1 MQIAAPFFLA
11 FALSLGL
18 VPLCR
23 LAALRLSFVASPRED
38 RWHRRPIAL
47 LGGVAIG
54 ASLLAT
60 TVTLGGAGKLGVLLT
75 SAGIIFAMGLADD
88 IWSLKP
94 ATKLVIEVAVASM
107 FLYFGYRLNW
117 VHSVTIDWML
127 TLVWIVGMTNAF
139 NLLDNMDGLC
149 AGIAVVAGGAFLAG
163 AFPVAPGSP
172 EFYAVRYLAAL
183 LGAVSGFL
191 VYNVHPA
198 SIFMGDSG
206 ALLIGVSLAG
216 LTLML
221 GTTMTGGR
229 NVLSA
234 VAVPVL
240 VLLIPIFDTT
250 LVTISRMLSDRP
262 TSAGGRDHSSH
273 RLVAIGLSE
282 RSAVMLLWLLAATGG
297 AIGIALQRSETW
309 WSIVAVLFLIGM
321 TMFAIYLG
329 GIRVYENSD
338 RAALERGG
346 LTPIVVDF
354 VYKRR
359 VAEVL
364 LDCILVALSYYV
376 AFRLKFDFIEFAA
389 NFVYFQRTLPVVV
402 AVQLTALFAV
412 GVYQGVWR
420 HFGASDAVTVVRGAI
435 AGTVISQLIT
445 LYLFRSEDSSRTV
458 FVIYGIVLVL
468 MIMGSRASFRVI
480 GEALQ
485 RRRRTGRRVVI
496 YGAGDG
502 GALAARELVNDADNR
517 VRIVGFVDDDGRKG
531 RNRVRGYPVLGT
543 FEKLSAL
550 IAAGEVDAVVLSA
563 RSIHASRV
571 ETLQSLCLK
580 HSISLTRLH
589 VTLEPLV
596 QPDEDLALASARWPA
611 AEGSRSPRR
620 GETDL
625 RGESSSTDKLLRPSG
640 AHSRSRG

>member
-1 MQIAAPFFLA
+1 MQIAAPFLLA
-11 FALSLGL
+11 FAVSLLL
-18 VPLCR
+18 VPMCR
-23 LAALRLSFVASPRED
+23 YAALRLGFVAAPRED

-54 ASLLAT
+54 ASLFVAT
-60 TVTLGGAGKLGVLLT
+60 LVFDGVRQLGVLLT
-75 SAGIIFAMGLADD
+75 SAAIIFAVGLADD

-94 ATKLVIEVAVASM
+94 ATKIVIEVAVASL

-127 TLVWIVGMTNAF
+127 TLVWVVGMTNAF

-149 AGIAVVAGGAFLAG
+149 AGVAVVAGAAILAG
-163 AFPVAPGSP
+163 AFPVAAGSP
-172 EFYAVRYLAAL
+172 EFFQVRYLAAL

-191 VYNVHPA
+191 VYNMHPA

-221 GTTMTGGR
+221 GSTMTGGR
-229 NVLSA
+229 NVLSV

-250 LVTISRMLSDRP
+250 LVTISRLLSNRP

-297 AIGIALQRSETW
+297 IIGVALQRSETW
-309 WSIVAVLFLIGM
+309 WSIVAVLFLVGM
-321 TMFAIYLG
+321 TMFAVYLG

-364 LDCILVALSYYV
+364 LDAILVTVSYY
-376 AFRLKFDFIEFAA
+376 AAYRLKFDFIEFAA
-389 NFVYFQRTLPVVV
+389 NFDYFQRSLPVVV

-420 HFGASDAVTVVRGAI
+420 HFSASDGVTIVRGAI
-435 AGTVISQLIT
+435 AGTVVSELII
-445 LYLFRSEDSSRTV
+445 LYMFRFQEYSRTV
-458 FVIYGIVLVL
+458 FIIYGIILVL
-468 MIMGSRASFRVI
+468 MITGSRASFSVI
-480 GEALQ
+480 SEALQ
-485 RRRRTGRRVVI
+485 RRRQTGRRVVI

-502 GALAARELVNDADNR
+502 GAMAVRELLNDPDDG
-517 VRIVGFVDDDGRKG
+517 VRIVGFVDDDPRKR
-531 RNRVRGYPVLGT
+531 RNRVRGYPVLGS
-543 FEKLSAL
+543 FERLAAL
-550 IAAGEVDAVVLSA
+550 IASGAIDEVVLSI
-563 RSIHASRV
+563 RSIHGSRV
-571 ETLQSLCLK
+571 ETLEALCRAQSIPL
-580 HSISLTRLH
+580 SRLR
-589 VTLEPLV
+589 VGLEPLV
-596 QPDEDLALASARWPA
+596 HPDEELATASPRSPA
-611 AEGSRSPRR
+611 AEAARSRRRAETGPR
-620 GETDL
+620 E
-625 RGESSSTDKLLRPSG
+625 ESSSTDTLRRPSG
-640 AHSRSRG
+640 ASSRSNG